1 MNRLPASAHA
11 AERFEPRSEIET
23 RLHGYR
29 LVLVRLLC
37 LTLGVV
43 SVGLFVASIPSSVA
57 HLHLFCTGTAAAC
70 NGSGQLTPDVQ
81 RLHELGLSLDFYATY
96 TLVLLSIVAL
106 GYWLVAAF
114 LFWRKSDD
122 PLALLAAVSLATFPI
137 VFTPGVHTLPWP
149 WWVLAHIIIFLGLLF
164 FFLFFYVFPSGHF
177 VPRWT
182 RWVFVVALIYSGFVY
197 FFPVPSLNPFYRSQ
211 VLNDLII
218 YPVIFGII
226 IVQIYRYRRV
236 SSPAQRQ
243 QTKWVVYG
251 ASMGVGGYLVVNTIP
266 LFFPSLFLTG
276 SLVSLI
282 ESVAGSAVALLIPFS
297 IGFAIVRSRLW
308 DIDLLINR
316 TLVYGLLTGIL
327 ALVYVGSIIAFQA
340 LLRGLFHQTSDVA
353 IVVSTLFV
361 FALFFPLRKRI
372 QAIIDRRFYRRKYDA
387 ARTLAA
393 FSATLRHEV
402 DLDQLRE
409 DLLAV
414 VQETMQPAHVSL
426 WLRPPEQ
433 TSDHPAVWKSNPPAS
448 SFPLFEHERRPR

>member
-1 MNRLPASAHA
+1 MNRPSASAQTVVSH
-11 AERFEPRSEIET
+11 EQRSDTET

-37 LTLGVV
+37 LTLSVV
-43 SVGLFVASIPSSVA
+43 SVGLIVASIPSEVA
-57 HLHLFCTGTAAAC
+57 HLHLLCTGTAAAC
-70 NGSGQLTPDVQ
+70 NGSGQLTPGAVR
-81 RLHELGLSLDFYATY
+81 RLQELGLSIDFYATY
-96 TLVLLSIVAL
+96 TIVIVNIFAL

-122 PLALLAAVSLATFPI
+122 HLALLAAVTLGTFPI

-149 WWVLAHIIIFLGLLF
+149 WWFLAHVIIFLGYLF

-182 RWVFVVALIYSGFVY
+182 RWVFVFTLIYWGLVY
-197 FFPVPSLNPFYRSQ
+197 LFPVPSLNPFYRFQ
-211 VLNDLII
+211 VLNDLIL
-218 YPVIFGII
+218 PVIGGII

-251 ASMGVGGYLVVNTIP
+251 ASMAAGGYLV
-266 LFFPSLFLTG
+266 LFTLSLLLPSLFPTG

-282 ESVAGSAVALLIPFS
+282 ELAALYGLALLIPFS
-297 IGFAIVRSRLW
+297 IGFAILRSRLW
-308 DIDLLINR
+308 DIDILINR
-316 TLVYGLLTGIL
+316 TLVYGTLTGIL
-327 ALVYVGSIIAFQA
+327 ALVYVGCIIAFQA

-353 IVVSTLFV
+353 IVVSTLV
-361 FALFFPLRKRI
+361 IAALSLSLRKHI

-414 VQETMQPAHVSL
+414 VQETMQPTFVSL
-426 WLRPPEQ
+426 WLRQPEQ
-433 TSDHPAVWKSNPPAS
+433 SG
-448 SFPLFEHERRPR
+448 ERNTRLLPQIDEGESMVL